1 LQILD
6 SENLGI
12 HSRIVRGDSTFIG
25 LKIASFVSAGNK
37 WDEAFTFVQSLLTVP
52 NDDERGQKQLLE
64 LDDWNLWNLLYE
76 ATSNS
81 TRPG

>member
-1 LQILD
+1 MQILD
-6 SENLGI
+6 SDNLGI

-25 LKIASFVSAGNK
+25 LKISSYLGAGNM
-37 WDEAFTFVQSLLTVP
+37 WDAAFNFVQSLLTVP
-52 NDDERGQKQLLE
+52 SDERGRKELLE